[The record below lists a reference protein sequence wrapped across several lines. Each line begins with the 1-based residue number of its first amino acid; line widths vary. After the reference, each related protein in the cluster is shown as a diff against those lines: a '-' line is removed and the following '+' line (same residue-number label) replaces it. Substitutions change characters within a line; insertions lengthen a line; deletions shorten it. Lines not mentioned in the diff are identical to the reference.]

1 MSIATILF
9 YSFKVLRQLWQ
20 GGSTGAEGKM
30 VLPAGGGGGGQPP
43 AGRLEA
49 NLFQGEEMKKLLFS
63 HRTGSGR

>member
-1 MSIATILF
+1 MSISTILF
-9 YSFKVLRQLWQ
+9 YSFKVLGQLWQ

-30 VLPAGGGGGGQPP
+30 VLPADGGGGGQPS

-63 HRTGSGR
+63 HHTESGR